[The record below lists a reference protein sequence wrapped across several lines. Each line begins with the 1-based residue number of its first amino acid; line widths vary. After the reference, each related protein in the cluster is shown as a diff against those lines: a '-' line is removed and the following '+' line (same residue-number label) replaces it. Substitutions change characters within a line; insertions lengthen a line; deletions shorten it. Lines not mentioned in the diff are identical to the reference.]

1 MSLLKWQEL
10 AKSKTNLGNKINEVR
25 NTITKNSI
33 DEQTSQSSF
42 QKVFKPVTSKLDDVI
57 VSNLKTPPR
66 RKPARK
72 VIGDLEA
79 LDYDPEVDPFKEMDV
94 EGMIEPPRVK
104 PTPIQLPTY
113 SESQPPAYSESQ
125 TTPDFGLFTEDEM
138 GRTRDDDEET
148 LYPGSDEEGVDEE
161 TEFEVESEE
170 ELKAEDVDLP
180 SLDEVKMELADKKN
194 KKIYL
199 SKITG
204 KANNERNRLKG
215 FKASNT
221 KRFNAKKISEKEF
234 KRNNKIIDD
243 SSIFLSAY
251 INENRKLL
259 ETFRKKGSGIR
270 RKIGGNVMFFND
282 PNKLLK
288 KLEIIIGSKKAGNTS
303 VELRNMGVA
312 ILDTLL
318 KMFVINKQQY
328 EKLYKTHFKN

>member
-10 AKSKTNLGNKINEVR
+10 AKSKTNLGNEINEVR

-57 VSNLKTPPR
+57 VSNLNKPPR
-66 RKPARK
+66 RKPAK
-72 VIGDLEA
+72 NVIGDPEVP
-79 LDYDPEVDPFKEMDV
+79 DYDPEVDPFEDMDV
-94 EGMIEPPRVK
+94 EGMLEPPRVK
-104 PTPIQLPTY
+104 PTPIQLPDY

-125 TTPDFGLFTEDEM
+125 TTPDYGLFTEDE
-138 GRTRDDDEET
+138 RDEET
-148 LYPGSDEEGVDEE
+148 LYPGSDEEDIDEE

-170 ELKAEDVDLP
+170 EDEIKPEDFDLP
-180 SLDEVKMELADKKN
+180 SFKEIEKELVDKKN
-194 KKIYL
+194 KKLYL
-199 SKITG
+199 SKIIG
-204 KANNERNRLKG
+204 QAKNERNRLKG

-221 KRFNAKKISEKEF
+221 KRFKAGKINEKQF
-234 KRNNKIIDD
+234 KRNNKTIDD

-251 INENRKLL
+251 INENQKILS
-259 ETFRKKGSGIR
+259 TFTKKGSGIR

-282 PNKLLK
+282 PKKLLK
-288 KLEIIIGSKKAGNTS
+288 KLKTIIGSKKAGNTS
-303 VELRNMGVA
+303 FELRNMGVA